1 MKIGITCHPTYG
13 GSGVVGTELGRELA
27 ACGHEIHFISYSPP
41 IRLKMGDR
49 IYFHEVEVLSY
60 PLFEYPPYDLV
71 LATKMAE
78 VAVRQELD
86 LLHVH
91 YAIPHSISAFLAKQ
105 MLSEHAIPFMTTLHG
120 TDITIV
126 GNDRSYL
133 PITRLGIEESD
144 SVTAVSDYLRNRTV
158 AEFGIKRPIERVYNF
173 VNCDVFHKSLDSR
186 FRSQFAQSDEALVI
200 HISNFR
206 PVKRTQDVVD
216 VFSRIR
222 KKLKA
227 KLLMVGDGPDRPSA
241 ERLAEAEGVESDVFF
256 LGKRT
261 DMERLLSVSDLLL
274 LPSELESFGL
284 VALEAMAS
292 EVPVVAS
299 RVGGVPEVVED
310 GRDGVLCEVGDTA
323 AMADAALELLAD
335 SERRLEMGRSGREH
349 AGRDFCHQ
357 KIVAQYVA
365 LYEKMLTSPT
375 TAYPEH
381 ESTL

>member
-13 GSGVVGTELGRELA
+13 GSGVVGTELGKELA

-78 VAVRQELD
+78 VILRQDLD

-91 YAIPHSISAFLAKQ
+91 YAIPHSISAFLAKR
-105 MLSEHAIPFMTTLHG
+105 MLRERGVPCMTTLHG
-120 TDITIV
+120 TDITLV
-126 GNDRSYL
+126 GSDRSYL
-133 PITRLGIEESD
+133 PITRLGIEESEA
-144 SVTAVSDYLRNRTV
+144 VTAVSDYLKHRTIT
-158 AEFGIKRPIERVYNF
+158 EFGIERPIERVYNF
-173 VNCDVFHKSLDSR
+173 VNCDAFGKSQDVE
-186 FRSQFAQSDEALVI
+186 FRSQFVGRDEGLVI

-206 PVKRTQDVVD
+206 PVKRIQDVIE

-222 KKLKA
+222 KKTKA
-227 KLLMVGDGPDRPSA
+227 KLLMVGDGPDRPGA
-241 ERLAEAEGVESDVFF
+241 EWLAEARGVQSDVLF
-256 LGKRT
+256 LGKRS
-261 DMERLLSVSDLLL
+261 DMERLLSVADVLV

-292 EVPVVAS
+292 EVPVVAT

-310 GRDGVLCEVGDTA
+310 GQDGFLFEVGDLDGMSEA
-323 AMADAALELLAD
+323 AVQLLSD
-335 SERRLEMGRSGREH
+335 PERRSRMGKRAREH
-349 AGRDFCHQ
+349 ASKDFCHE
-357 KIVAQYVA
+357 KIVAQYIE
-365 LYEKMLTSPT
+365 LYEKMLG
-375 TAYPEH
+375 
-381 ESTL
+381 